1 MTNKLQTLFPAKGA
15 YAGADTVNH
24 AGAPAFTRS
33 LEEQAVQVLMTGN
46 LESTYYCS
54 AENLAAEAIDTLTK
68 MAAKDPEFLAQAI
81 LYARNEGYLRVAPI
95 VGLLVLSKARPDLFR
110 RIFDKVILQP
120 GDLQDF
126 VTLVRSK
133 SVRSTGKSIRKAVE
147 AWLNR
152 ISEYHVVKYGA
163 PQKKPGAGSPTNLRD
178 VLRLIHPKPAD
189 EARQVLFSYIVSRI
203 KGTELS
209 KEEISKLPPKIK
221 AYESFKDLTA
231 SPELAKANEEKAL
244 ALVTEHDL
252 PYEVV
257 TARLSSPAA
266 WKALASKAPFMNMLR
281 NLNNYEKNGVFKDA
295 AVKAQIIKRLTDP
308 EQVSKSKQFPFR
320 FLAAYNAFQ
329 GDADVRDAIVRAVE
343 LSVSNIPELGIT
355 LVAPDESGSMD
366 SPVSEKSDITMK
378 QIGNLFAAALWKRSA
393 GGFMVPFD
401 TAAYPVGYGGRVTA
415 NKRDSIVTVAQQLGV
430 YNGGTNLSAPL
441 EWALGQKF
449 DTGVFITDSESW
461 ADLLAGGS
469 YRYGNRG
476 VLDKIRAYRSKNPK
490 AQFFFIQLVQNSA
503 LAAPQNE
510 PGVHYIY
517 GWSDAV
523 LRYIG
528 QAMSG
533 KGQISAVRAVEIPKF
548 EVAPTV
554 VVSAPARKV
563 VKPAKV
569 VRKAVKPSKAVVK
582 PKKARRA

>member
-1 MTNKLQTLFPAKGA
+1 MTNKLQTLFPQKGA
-15 YAGADTVNH
+15 YAGADTLNH

-33 LEEQAVQVLMTGN
+33 IEEQSVQVLMTGN

-54 AENLAAEAIDTLTK
+54 AENLAAEAVDILTK
-68 MAAKDPEFLAQAI
+68 MATKDPEFLAKAI
-81 LYARNEGYLRVAPI
+81 LYARNEGYLRIAPI
-95 VGLLVLSKARPDLFR
+95 VGLLVLSRVRPDLFA

-120 GDLQDF
+120 GDIQDF

-133 SVRSTGKSIRKAVE
+133 SVRSTGKSVRKAVSR
-147 AWLNR
+147 WLNR
-152 ISEYHVVKYGA
+152 ISDYHVVKYGA

-189 EARQVLFSYIVSRI
+189 EARAALFSYIVKRI
-203 KGTELS
+203 KGEAIDAALLA
-209 KEEISKLPPKIK
+209 KLPAKVQG
-221 AYESFKDLTA
+221 YEEFKRATESGAVNESVAL
-231 SPELAKANEEKAL
+231 ELIRK
-244 ALVTEHDL
+244 HDL
-252 PYEVV
+252 PFEVV
-257 TARLSSPAA
+257 TARLSSPGA
-266 WKALASKAPFMNMLR
+266 WKVLADKAPFMNMLR
-281 NLNNYEKNGVFKDA
+281 NLNNYEKYGVFKDKEL
-295 AVKAQIIKRLTDP
+295 KAKIISRLTDP
-308 EQVSKSKQFPFR
+308 EQVAKSKQFPFR

-343 LSVSNIPELGIT
+343 LSVSNIPDLGRT

-366 SPVSEKSDITMK
+366 SPVSERSDITMK
-378 QIGNLFAAALWKRSA
+378 QIGNLFAAALWKRST

-401 TAAYPVGYGGRVTA
+401 TEAHPVGYGGRVGA

-441 EWALGQKF
+441 EWALGQDF

-461 ADLLAGGS
+461 ADLLRGGS

-476 VLDKIRAYRSKNPK
+476 VVDRIRQYRAKNPK
-490 AQFFFIQLVQNSA
+490 AQFFFIQLVQNTA

-528 QAMSG
+528 QAVSG
-533 KGQISAVRAVEIPKF
+533 KGQLDVVRKVEIPAYSGGPV
-548 EVAPTV
+548 EEAV
-554 VVSAPARKV
+554 VVTPAKGTKAPARKTS
-563 VKPAKV
+563 KAKKDSRP
-569 VRKAVKPSKAVVK
+569 RKAKRK
-582 PKKARRA
+582 